1 MSTLIVLI
9 LLIFLNSFFAASEFA
24 LVELNEIKI
33 KKLANEGN
41 RKAKLLDKL
50 ISEPSR
56 FLSTIQI
63 GITLAGFLASAFAA
77 DSFSDEFAAF
87 LYDAGVPL
95 TLETLDIIS
104 VVFITA
110 ILSYFTLVFGELV
123 PKKIALQQAERV
135 ANLVV
140 YPLIGIFYVC
150 YPLVKVLSLSTSAV
164 LRLLKVDEKV
174 IREEAT
180 EEQIRLMV
188 ELGGIQG
195 TINKSESKMIQ
206 NIFEFNDKLVSDIFT
221 HRVDIA
227 AIPVEATLEETLA
240 IVDENRY
247 TRFPVYEED
256 IDHIVGILHVKDL
269 LHILSQV
276 DEKEEFQLKNIIR
289 KPIFVIDSLSIDVL
303 FQTMRKSDVHM
314 AIVIDE
320 YGGTAGLVTIE
331 DIIEEIVGEIESE
344 TNAEEK
350 EIQKIGP
357 DQYLIKGVT
366 HLYKIEEQ
374 LNIHLPSEDFD
385 TLNGF
390 LLEHVGQ
397 YPFKNKVFEY
407 ENLRFQIVEA
417 DQHRIESV
425 ILTVLE
431 NKKKENENDGEYRKE
446 K

>member
-269 LHILSQV
+269 LHILRQV